1 MNMNTGLLKLTNR
14 NVLLIVFNATHSEDS
29 QGVSEQEGMKEY
41 LLLRSYPSK
50 IFLHTNQETMFLQ
63 KQ

>member
-1 MNMNTGLLKLTNR
+1 MGR
-14 NVLLIVFNATHSEDS
+14 YVFVFNATHSEDS
-29 QGVSEQEGMKEY
+29 QSVSEQEGMKDY

-50 IFLHTNQETMFLQ
+50 NFMHTNQGTMFLQ